1 MQGVLGEHI
10 KPVEFCS
17 SQKIKGTQVRIKTG
31 LFFILALA
39 CLAGLFWLMKPAS
52 EPAPDKARNAQPSLA
67 KAAAEPTVVRLEDG
81 QRVAGPAVIKARQG
95 ETLNI
100 RFYSDSDA
108 ELHLHGYDIHL
119 ELRADA
125 GVLLSFV
132 AEHAGRFEYELHGHQ
147 HGHQALGAI
156 EIQPR

>member
-1 MQGVLGEHI
+1 M
-10 KPVEFCS
+10 
-17 SQKIKGTQVRIKTG
+17 RIKTG

-39 CLAGLFWLMKPAS
+39 CLAGLFWLMKPPGD
-52 EPAPDKARNAQPSLA
+52 PAPDNPGDAEPSLA
-67 KAAAEPTVVRLEDG
+67 KAAAELTVVRLENG
-81 QRVAGPAVIKARQG
+81 RRVAGPAVLRARQG

-108 ELHLHGYDIHL
+108 ELHVHGYDIHL